1 MKSNLIV
8 ILCFGSGICLGMTC
22 GYQIADMIQ
31 SLPTYL
37 LYALILQVGLN
48 IGANGEL
55 GILIRNIS
63 PTTILL
69 PLFTIAGT
77 LIATTL
83 ASFLLADWSAPDC
96 MAVGCGFGYY
106 SLSSL
111 LITQL
116 KEPAVGIEIAAQLG
130 AIALLANIIREVTA
144 LIGAPWF
151 MKFFGKFAPVAAA
164 GSPSMDVC
172 LPTIMRYSGKGIV
185 PIALIHGVVLDLSV
199 PVLISFLCQ

>member
-8 ILCFGSGICLGMTC
+8 IACFAAGIFLGMNY
-22 GYQIADMIQ
+22 GSQIAASLQ
-31 SLPTYL
+31 ELPTYL

-55 GILIRNIS
+55 GMLVRNIS
-63 PTTILL
+63 PSTVML

-77 LIATTL
+77 LLATSL
-83 ASFLLADWSAPDC
+83 ASLLLIEWSAPDC

-116 KEPAVGIEIAAQLG
+116 KEPSAGIEIAAQLG
-130 AIALLANIIREVTA
+130 AIALLANIIREVVA
-144 LIGAPWF
+144 LMGAPWF
-151 MKFFGKFAPVAAA
+151 MKVFGKFAPVAAA

-172 LPTIMRYSGKGIV
+172 LPTITRYSGKSIV
-185 PIALIHGVVLDLSV
+185 PIALIHGIVLDLSV
-199 PVLISFLCQ
+199 PVLIPLLCQ